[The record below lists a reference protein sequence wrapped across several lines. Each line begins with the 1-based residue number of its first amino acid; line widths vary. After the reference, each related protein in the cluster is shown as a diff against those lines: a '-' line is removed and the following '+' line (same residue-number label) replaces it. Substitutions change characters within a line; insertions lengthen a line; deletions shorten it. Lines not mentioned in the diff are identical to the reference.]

1 MKKTIGFL
9 LFAAFVMLV
18 GTSCIRY
25 VPYDGSGNYSGR
37 YYDERYNDRYDN
49 LDSTYFYDELDPYG
63 LWVSY
68 RPYGYVWIPGNVGY
82 NWRPY
87 SRGHWA
93 LTDYGWTWVSVE
105 RWGWIAFHYGR
116 WGWDRG
122 LGWYWVPDV
131 LWGPAWV
138 AWRWGDAHIGWA
150 PLPPGV
156 DFMPGQGFG
165 RHQWNIPDNHWN
177 FVRGRDFQD
186 RSIDRWVLPIERNRT
201 IVDRTEFGVNINE
214 RDRRIINDGVDP
226 DLVRRQTER
235 PVERMTL
242 KDATRPGVEREEGND
257 LVISKPVIRRNEA
270 AKPKEVID
278 QTKAEKEISGET
290 AGRIYRR
297 APRNEEEMVRQD
309 HNKEQ
314 QLLKE
319 SQETEL
325 NEVRRRAED
334 EKAKVQNPVEKKKV
348 DEQETTRVSE
358 LKKKHEQEKADL
370 EKRQKAEQDKTKR
383 TPIRRKIDK
392 T

>member
-1 MKKTIGFL
+1 
-9 LFAAFVMLV
+9 
-18 GTSCIRY
+18 
-25 VPYDGSGNYSGR
+25 
-37 YYDERYNDRYDN
+37 
-49 LDSTYFYDELDPYG
+49 
-63 LWVSY
+63 
-68 RPYGYVWIPGNVGY
+68 
-82 NWRPY
+82 
-87 SRGHWA
+87 
-93 LTDYGWTWVSVE
+93 
-105 RWGWIAFHYGR
+105 
-116 WGWDRG
+116 
-122 LGWYWVPDV
+122 
-131 LWGPAWV
+131 
-138 AWRWGDAHIGWA
+138 
-150 PLPPGV
+150 V